1 MMRGFGASN
10 SSGNCIIK
18 CQNMKDLTSW
28 KTTPKNMAPCFNPLQ
43 NRNHHHT
50 PWKEINYETSK
61 ASWYGDIAV
70 QGIANMHMY
79 VASFPDVVP

>member
-1 MMRGFGASN
+1 
-10 SSGNCIIK
+10 
-18 CQNMKDLTSW
+18 MKDLTSW
-28 KTTPKNMAPCFNPLQ
+28 TTTPKNMVPSFNPLQ

-79 VASFPDVVP
+79 VASFPDELVT